1 MDTLRSLHSLVR
13 KGLGNHC
20 LQKMLRRFVSI
31 QKQKQW
37 GNRFQF
43 IIEHYDASVGTYKL
57 FVIIQN

>member
-1 MDTLRSLHSLVR
+1 
-13 KGLGNHC
+13 
-20 LQKMLRRFVSI
+20 MLRRFVSI

-57 FVIIQN
+57 FVIIQNWSFYHFDL